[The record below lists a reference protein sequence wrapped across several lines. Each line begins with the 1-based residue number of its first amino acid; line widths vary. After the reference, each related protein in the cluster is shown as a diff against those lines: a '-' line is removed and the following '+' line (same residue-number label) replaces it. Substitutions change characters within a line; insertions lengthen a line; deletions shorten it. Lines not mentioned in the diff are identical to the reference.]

1 MSAKP
6 SILVAEDNQILSDVL
21 RFNLLRAGF
30 QVTIAL
36 NGELAAQY
44 LRSEKFDLLLTD
56 YQMPSVNGEELCEIV
71 RNELQLT
78 IPIVM
83 CSAKGLELNTDELK
97 VKYQLAEILY
107 KPFSMREIV
116 AFIEKLLQTAASE
129 LVAS

>member
-1 MSAKP
+1 MSAKL
-6 SILVAEDNQILSDVL
+6 SILIAEDNQILSDVL

-44 LRSEKFDLLLTD
+44 LRNEKYDLLLTD
-56 YQMPSVNGEELCEIV
+56 YQMPLVNGEELCEIT
-71 RNELQLT
+71 RHELQLK

-83 CSAKGLELNTDELK
+83 CSAKGLELNTEELK
-97 VKYQLAEILY
+97 EKYQLAEILY

-116 AFIEKLLQTAASE
+116 ALAEKLLQNAASE